1 MGNFYIQTEDG
12 FMQKMFSGELQT
24 IEFEPE
30 SLDITNEFK
39 NVFCNLKPEQTMTF
53 KVEPIESSFLTDT
66 HIYGKPIGPW
76 MIRQYDHIQKKK
88 HHKTRI
94 NKKWAK
100 KYGYWTVEDT
110 YEVLNLKPNNIDKE
124 IVTYG
129 AEMKFKERRIY

>member
-12 FMQKMFSGELQT
+12 SMEKIFSGELQT

-30 SLDITNEFK
+30 PLDIMNESK
-39 NVFCNLKPEQTMTF
+39 NVFCNLMPEQTITF
-53 KVEPIESSFLTDT
+53 KVEPCCITKDIIKPKVTD
-66 HIYGKPIGPW
+66 PW
-76 MIRQYDHIQKKK
+76 TISQYDHIQKRK

-110 YEVLNLKPNNIDKE
+110 YEILNLKPDNLDKE
-124 IVTYG
+124 VVTYDG
-129 AEMKFKERRIY
+129 EMKFRERRIY

>member
-12 FMQKMFSGELQT
+12 FMQKIFSGELQT

-30 SLDITNEFK
+30 PLDIVNEYK
-39 NVFCNLKPEQTMTF
+39 NIFWNLAPEQTMTF
-53 KVEPIESSFLTDT
+53 KVEPVKSS
-66 HIYGKPIGPW
+66 PIGPW

-110 YEVLNLKPNNIDKE
+110 YEVLNLKPDNLDKE
-124 IVTYG
+124 VVTYG
-129 AEMKFKERRIY
+129 AEMKFRERRIY